1 MPQGISWTSADNT
14 SCLPIWPKVR
24 QSFCWSFAVVVLV
37 DSGRKHYSSSSPGT
51 FPVICEDGVQH
62 IQIVKA
68 YKHLGGWLHHRSD
81 QRMEMAQKAAIAH
94 AAFGRHRKIL
104 YGNKHLDL
112 AKRTELFS
120 ILVLTKMLYGADTW
134 TLDTKK
140 DSTRFYSAVLK
151 LYKRMIGWTPDMN
164 LTDEWILVRLGL
176 PTPQELLRRARLRY
190 LAVLAACGLNDF
202 WSILAQDRAWCRLLE
217 DDMQWMWQQLRQSS
231 NLKAPREHF
240 PQWRMI
246 LTDHGRYWKR
256 LVNRAFHH
264 AALQRKRCHEVCA
277 LHQWIAD
284 LLGLESITKSPEPA
298 DNDGP
303 YGCLACHKAFR
314 SRAGEGAHMFKVH
327 GLRSWSR
334 QLFDEPSCPACLK
347 YFHTMAKTKAHLYYS
362 QSCRTRLLSQNMQCM
377 PAAGT
382 GSSEDR
388 VREQLHDF
396 FLPPLKGY
404 GPHLPCSRRRD
415 MVPIDDRLHLKLV
428 DLVAEQTV
436 VADFGEALQAH
447 AEEHPIS
454 WTTWKATLHFFIDT
468 FAEDDAIMFDYDIA
482 ELLAVLRGLASAE
495 AWPFLRTLSSSRPTS
510 TFRSVAECHEWCALT
525 IADVSQ
531 LQPVPRQFGRH
542 RYILHAFSGRRRIG
556 DLQYFLERIVQHK
569 QAYVVHVI
577 SLDII
582 VSSTWGD
589 ISQDHVRQFWLNA
602 IRAQWVF
609 AFIGG
614 PPCETWSRVRAV
626 GHESM
631 PKSGRHVP
639 RVLRDLRDLWGFES
653 AGASRA
659 LQCANCNS
667 SSSVIAC
674 SDSPSKRCSK

>member
-1 MPQGISWTSADNT
+1 
-14 SCLPIWPKVR
+14 
-24 QSFCWSFAVVVLV
+24 
-37 DSGRKHYSSSSPGT
+37 
-51 FPVICEDGVQH
+51 
-62 IQIVKA
+62 
-68 YKHLGGWLHHRSD
+68 
-81 QRMEMAQKAAIAH
+81 
-94 AAFGRHRKIL
+94 
-104 YGNKHLDL
+104 
-112 AKRTELFS
+112 
-120 ILVLTKMLYGADTW
+120 
-134 TLDTKK
+134 
-140 DSTRFYSAVLK
+140 
-151 LYKRMIGWTPDMN
+151 
-164 LTDEWILVRLGL
+164 
-176 PTPQELLRRARLRY
+176 
-190 LAVLAACGLNDF
+190 
-202 WSILAQDRAWCRLLE
+202 
-217 DDMQWMWQQLRQSS
+217 
-231 NLKAPREHF
+231 
-240 PQWRMI
+240 
-246 LTDHGRYWKR
+246 
-256 LVNRAFHH
+256 
-264 AALQRKRCHEVCA
+264 
-277 LHQWIAD
+277 
-284 LLGLESITKSPEPA
+284 
-298 DNDGP
+298 
-303 YGCLACHKAFR
+303 
-314 SRAGEGAHMFKVH
+314 
-327 GLRSWSR
+327 
-334 QLFDEPSCPACLK
+334 
-347 YFHTMAKTKAHLYYS
+347 MAKTKAHLYYS

-396 FLPPLKGY
+396 LLPPLKGY

-436 VADFGEALQAH
+436 VADFGDALQAH

-653 AGASRA
+653 VAVRELQQLLIGNCLLGFAIEAMFEIALAQGIGVLEHSAEPDDLPEAASIWRLPLLQLLLNMPGASRCRFAQGMLGAPTPKPTDFLLINLADMILHLHQHRIRAELPHARAVGCTVDGHWRTSVLKEYPPA
-659 LQCANCNS
+659 LCKAVAQAFLQRLDECPIDSAASVPPHNFQDICSTKECTVYS
-667 SSSVIAC
+667 SILGRDFAGS
-674 SDSPSKRCSK
+674 